1 MNKYIYMAIASLL
14 LFNTTICA
22 SDSEDVSGFA
32 QEEQLKPQ
40 DRRARKA
47 IRIEER
53 AAIKAKK
60 KEKQNDQNRKKER
73 GKRHGFGKEGA
84 E

>member
-14 LFNTTICA
+14 LCNTTICA

-40 DRRARKA
+40 DKRARKPLEK
-47 IRIEER
+47 EER
-53 AAIKAKK
+53 AARDAKK
-60 KEKQNDQNRKKER
+60 KGKQNDQNRKKDRDKRR
-73 GKRHGFGKEGA
+73 GFA
-84 E
+84 EEAE